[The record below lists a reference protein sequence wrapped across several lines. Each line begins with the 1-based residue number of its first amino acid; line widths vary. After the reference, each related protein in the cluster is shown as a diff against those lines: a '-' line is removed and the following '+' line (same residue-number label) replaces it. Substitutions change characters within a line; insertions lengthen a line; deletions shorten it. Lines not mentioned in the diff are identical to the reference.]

1 MTTKSPG
8 SWNRA
13 NETWRLASYEPPTER
28 RVAPLD
34 RRELEPRK
42 TSGDRRVNKRSIRSL
57 FKL

>member
-8 SWNRA
+8 SWNRP

-28 RVAPLD
+28 RMVPLD
-34 RRELEPRK
+34 RRALDPRK
-42 TSGDRRVNKRSIRSL
+42 ASGDRRVNKRSLKSL